1 METDFDLQ
9 FEMSVGGVVMMDG
22 RVMMM
27 MLIMIDDVIM
37 MMIFDESVGVVHLRS
52 VEQFVVKLRLMMSVV
67 VLVVEPV

>member
-1 METDFDLQ
+1 
-9 FEMSVGGVVMMDG
+9 MMDG
-22 RVMMM
+22 WVMMM

-67 VLVVEPV
+67 VLVVEPM